1 MQAASKPIER
11 SAVARQRILLVL
23 PESFN
28 CAGGIQ
34 MFCRALSLAAGR
46 WAESDGATLDA
57 LILNDS
63 EAPDPRYVNGG
74 FSSYLGAGKSKT
86 KLIGNYLRHLLSSRY
101 DLIILGH
108 VFLSP
113 LALIA
118 RVVHPAARCV
128 VLAYGVE
135 VWRPLNRI
143 HRFALRHADSVLA
156 ISEYTRDQLAK
167 HESAP
172 AERIKIFPCTLD
184 PHWQNGSAITKQHGG
199 RPTILSVTR
208 MNKDDRYKG
217 IDSVIRSLPAV
228 VEEVG
233 PLEYLLI
240 GEGDDLPRLRAL
252 AAGLGVSRYVTFA
265 GGMSDADLRRQYERC
280 SLFVL
285 PSRKEGFGIVFLEA
299 MSFRKPV
306 VGGAHGGTPSVV
318 SDGETGLLVD
328 NADVSGIS
336 RSIIKLLSDEKT
348 RDRLGQAGYERL
360 QARFTFEHFERNFR
374 EVVQSLTA
382 PSA

>member
-1 MQAASKPIER
+1 MQAASKPIEPG
-11 SAVARQRILLVL
+11 AVSQPRILLVL

-46 WAESDGATLDA
+46 WAESAGGTLDA

-86 KLIGNYLRHLLSSRY
+86 RLIASYLRRLLSSKY

-113 LALIA
+113 LALLA
-118 RVVHPAARCV
+118 RVVHPAAKCV
-128 VLAYGVE
+128 VLTYGVE

-143 HRFALRHADSVLA
+143 HRYALRHVDSVWA
-156 ISEYTRDQLAK
+156 ISDYTRDQLAK
-167 HESAP
+167 HQSAP
-172 AERIKIFPCTLD
+172 AEKIKIFPCTLD
-184 PHWQNGSAITKQHGG
+184 PHWQNGSPVAKEHSGC
-199 RPTILSVTR
+199 PTILSVSR

-217 IDSVIRSLPAV
+217 IDSVIRSLPTV

-233 PLEYLLI
+233 PLEYRLI

-265 GGMSDADLRRQYERC
+265 GGMSDTELRRQYERC
-280 SLFVL
+280 SLFVM
-285 PSRKEGFGIVFLEA
+285 PSRREGFGIVFLEA

-318 SDGETGLLVD
+318 SDGVTGLLVD
-328 NADVSGIS
+328 NADVSGIA
-336 RSIIKLLSDEKT
+336 RSIITLLNDEET
-348 RDRLGQAGYERL
+348 RDRFGQAGYERL
-360 QARFTFEHFERNFR
+360 QAQFSFDTFERNFR
-374 EVVQSLTA
+374 EVVRSLTVPRA
-382 PSA
+382 

>member
-1 MQAASKPIER
+1 MQAASKPIEPG
-11 SAVARQRILLVL
+11 AVAQPRILLVL

-46 WAESDGATLDA
+46 WAESDGGTLDA

-86 KLIGNYLRHLLSSRY
+86 RLIASYLRRLLSSKY

-113 LALIA
+113 LALLA
-118 RVVHPAARCV
+118 RVVHPAAKCV
-128 VLAYGVE
+128 VLTYGVE
-135 VWRPLNRI
+135 VWQPLNRI
-143 HRFALRHADSVLA
+143 HRYALRHADAVLA
-156 ISEYTRDQLAK
+156 ISDYTRDQLAK
-167 HESAP
+167 HKSAP
-172 AERIKIFPCTLD
+172 AEKIKIFPCTLD
-184 PHWQNGSAITKQHGG
+184 PHWQNGSPIAKEHSGF
-199 RPTILSVTR
+199 PTILSVSR

-217 IDSVIRSLPAV
+217 IDSVIRSLPRV

-233 PLEYLLI
+233 PLEYRLI
-240 GEGDDLPRLRAL
+240 GDGDDLPRLRAL

-265 GGMSDADLRRQYERC
+265 GGMSDTELRRQYERC
-280 SLFVL
+280 SVFVM

-318 SDGETGLLVD
+318 SDGVTGLLVD
-328 NADVSGIS
+328 NADVSGIA
-336 RSIIKLLSDEKT
+336 RSIITLLNDEET
-348 RDRLGQAGYERL
+348 RDRFGQAGYERL
-360 QARFTFEHFERNFR
+360 LAQFTFDKFERNFR
-374 EVVQSLTA
+374 EVVQSFIA
-382 PSA
+382 PRA